1 MRERAEL
8 LGGQLHLEAK
18 PGRGTTIRVKVPPPH
33 ARTPAGGAEF
43 HL

>member
-8 LGGQLHLEAK
+8 LGGHLHLEAK
-18 PGRGTTIRVKVPPPH
+18 PGRGTTIRVKVPPP